1 MKLFVDASR
10 NRSGGAIEYLIGVFN
25 SNSIKSFNGEIHIY
39 APKKVL
45 SQLPD
50 NSKALVKRSSWMI
63 ENNLM
68 WQLLWQLIVAPF
80 ILYREK
86 FDMLFSTDASTVTF
100 FRRHVV
106 MSQDML
112 SYEDG
117 IIDLYPL
124 GIRKVRLW
132 IIYYLQNFA
141 FKRARGIIFLTHYAS
156 NKIQEHCGKVNNF
169 TVIPHGIHGQIRVPL
184 IPEMKNIE
192 QGINIVFVSN
202 VAPYKNQWIVIEAID
217 LVRSKGYNV
226 RLTLVGGGEGPAQ
239 QLTKETMNKIDP
251 SGEFIKQFGYLR
263 RKEVQAIVSKSDI
276 YVFASSCENL
286 PVTLLEG
293 MSFGLP
299 IVSSNRGPM
308 PEVLQG
314 GGLYFDPDDAST
326 LATVIISTIVNDADR
341 IARQEESFRLSKNY
355 SWQRTAKDTLK
366 YLMNLN

>member
-25 SNSIKSFNGEIHIY
+25 SNSVMSFDGEIHIY

-50 NSKALVKRSSWMI
+50 NSKAIVKKSSWMI

-68 WQLLWQLIVAPF
+68 WQFLWQLIVAP
-80 ILYREK
+80 IVLYREK

-100 FRRHVV
+100 FKHHVV

-117 IIDLYPL
+117 IVDLYPL
-124 GIRKVRLW
+124 GLRKLRLRL
-132 IIYYLQNFA
+132 IYYLQNFA
-141 FKRARGIIFLTHYAS
+141 FKRAKGIIFLTQYAS
-156 NKIQEHCGKVNNF
+156 NKIQEHCGKVKNF
-169 TVIPHGIHGQIRVPL
+169 TVIPHGINGQVRAPL
-184 IPEMKNIE
+184 ILDMKNIE

-202 VAPYKNQWIVIEAID
+202 AAPYKNQWTVIEATD
-217 LVRSKGYNV
+217 LVRSKGFNV
-226 RLTLVGGGEGPAQ
+226 KLTLVGGGEGPAQ
-239 QLTKETMNKIDP
+239 QLTKETMNTIDP
-251 SGEFIKQFGYLR
+251 SGEFIKQFGYLVR
-263 RKEVQAIVSKSDI
+263 TEVQAIVSKCHI

-286 PVTLLEG
+286 PITLLEG
-293 MSFGLP
+293 MSYGLP

-341 IARQEESFRLSKNY
+341 IERQEESFRLSQNY
-355 SWQRTAKDTLK
+355 TWQRTARETLE
-366 YLMNLN
+366 YLVNLN